1 MNTIEK
7 YLKEESEF
15 KGLKFKRIETAD
27 KDKFRSI
34 IFKDGEGKEHVVA
47 KLQTGLTH
55 NIFQAVIKMIGK
67 AIGPY

>member
-1 MNTIEK
+1 MLKK
-7 YLKEESEF
+7 YLKEE
-15 KGLKFKRIETAD
+15 KGFKFKRIGEAD
-27 KDKFRSI
+27 KEKFRDI
-34 IFKDGEGKEHVVA
+34 IFKDADGNEKVMA